1 MRMRALFKLEHNLI
15 QNYVCFSMLKEIAHV
30 DLHPTERKGG
40 LFTRCRMS
48 FRLVSWA
55 VDGAGRIRALL
66 QGEEK

>member
-1 MRMRALFKLEHNLI
+1 
-15 QNYVCFSMLKEIAHV
+15 MLKEIAHV

-55 VDGAGRIRALL
+55 VDGAGRVRALL